1 MSHGKPHLN
10 IYTKEYHV
18 GAEKILD
25 TPKKQTPHRHR
36 SYLQENM
43 LLFKSPIANIKHH
56 AISFLE
62 ILNKIKGCVR
72 LCNVLS

>member
-18 GAEKILD
+18 GAKKILG
-25 TPKKQTPHRHR
+25 TLEKQIPHQHR
-36 SYLQENM
+36 SYLQENVFM
-43 LLFKSPIANIKHH
+43 FKSPIANIRHRV
-56 AISFLE
+56 ISFLE
-62 ILNKIKGCVR
+62 TLNKIKGCVR